1 MNKPRRAPRNPDA
14 VYIKRKK
21 VCSMCVNKQDSLDYK
36 DVDTLLK
43 FISERGKILPR
54 RVTGTCA
61 KHQRVVSEA
70 VKISRQVALI
80 PYVSSYDLPSL
91 HQRPVYG
98 DRKPNVNL
106 AEGDT
111 ISMTEEA

>member
-1 MNKPRRAPRNPDA
+1 MNKPARRPARTGDA

-36 DVDTLLK
+36 DTESLLK

-70 VKISRQVALI
+70 VKISRQVALL

-91 HQRPVYG
+91 RPQTAA
-98 DRKPNVNL
+98 KPNVNL
-106 AEGDT
+106 AEADT
-111 ISMTEEA
+111 ISMNEDA

>member
-1 MNKPRRAPRNPDA
+1 MNSRPARRPPRNPDA

-21 VCSMCVNKQDSLDYK
+21 VCSMCLNKQDHLDYK
-36 DVDTLLK
+36 DTESLLK

-70 VKISRQVALI
+70 VKIARQVALL
-80 PYVSSYDLPSL
+80 PYVSSYDLPSVR
-91 HQRPVYG
+91 QSQAAN
-98 DRKPNVNL
+98 KPNVNL
-106 AEGDT
+106 SESDT
-111 ISMTEEA
+111 ISMVE